1 MGFTVRDLTTLA
13 RAALRRE
20 RLPEEPVRTSR
31 PGSRSALVGYLLAR
45 ETLPI
50 EPEVPPRKGAAF
62 LRVILAREVLPE
74 EPPRSRPGRERRP
87 WLAWLL
93 FPEKLD
99 PPPPPGAGPP

>member
-1 MGFTVRDLTTLA
+1 MGFTVRDLTMLA

-20 RLPEEPVRTSR
+20 RLPEATVPPSR
-31 PGSRSALVGYLLAR
+31 PGSRPALLGYLFAR
-45 ETLPI
+45 ESLPL
-50 EPEVPPRKGAAF
+50 EPEAPPRKGAAF
-62 LRVILAREVLPE
+62 LHVVLARESLPE

-99 PPPPPGAGPP
+99 PPPPSGAGPP

>member
-1 MGFTVRDLTTLA
+1 MGFTVRDLTMLA

-20 RLPEEPVRTSR
+20 RLPEEPVPTPR
-31 PGSRSALVGYLLAR
+31 PGSGPALLGYLFAR
-45 ETLPI
+45 EPLPL
-50 EPEVPPRKGAAF
+50 EPEAPPRKGAVF
-62 LRVILAREVLPE
+62 LRVVLAREALPE

-93 FPEKLD
+93 FPEKLG